1 MERRLSAAIALACLV
16 TFGLFWAMQA
26 LVGVTGELKEG
37 GAPPTIDFV
46 RLRKDTTPEL
56 KKREPPKREKPEQPP
71 PPPDMSMAKSNYNPG
86 DALGSLTPMVDGT
99 DALAGGIGAGGGADR
114 DVVPLVRIEP
124 DYPIRAR
131 QRGIEGWVALQFTI
145 GRSGA
150 VKDAVVVDAYPSTVF
165 NRSALQA
172 VQKWKYNPKI
182 ENGSAIERP
191 GVKVVL
197 EFSMED

>member
-1 MERRLSAAIALACLV
+1 MERRLPAAIALACLV

-37 GAPPTIDFV
+37 SAPPSIDFI
-46 RLRKDTTPEL
+46 RLRKDNTPEV

-71 PPPDMSMAKSNYNPG
+71 PPPDMNMAKSNYNPG
-86 DALGSLTPMVDGT
+86 DALGSIAPMVNAA

-124 DYPIRAR
+124 DYPMRAR

-145 GRSGA
+145 TRAGA
-150 VKDAVVVDAYPSTVF
+150 VKNAVVVDAYPSSVF
-165 NRSALQA
+165 NRSALNA

-182 ENGSAIERP
+182 ENGRAIERP

-197 EFSMED
+197 DFSMEN

>member
-1 MERRLSAAIALACLV
+1 MERRLPAAIALACLV

-37 GAPPTIDFV
+37 SAPPSIDFI
-46 RLRKDTTPEL
+46 RLRKDNTPEV

-71 PPPDMSMAKSNYNPG
+71 PPPDMNMAKSNYNPG
-86 DALGSLTPMVDGT
+86 DALGSIAPMVNAA

-124 DYPIRAR
+124 DYPMRAR
-131 QRGIEGWVALQFTI
+131 QRGIEGWVALRFTI
-145 GRSGA
+145 TRAGA
-150 VKDAVVVDAYPSTVF
+150 VKNAVVVDAYPSSVF
-165 NRSALQA
+165 NRSAINA

-182 ENGSAIERP
+182 ENGRAIERP

-197 EFSMED
+197 DFSMEN

>member
-1 MERRLSAAIALACLV
+1 MERRLPAAIALACLV

-26 LVGVTGELKEG
+26 LIGVTGELKEG
-37 GAPPTIDFV
+37 GKPPSIDFV
-46 RLRKDTTPEL
+46 RLRKDNTPEI

-86 DALGSLTPMVDGT
+86 DALGAIAPMVDGS

-150 VKDAVVVDAYPSTVF
+150 VKDPMVVDAYPTSVF
-165 NRSALQA
+165 NRAALQA

>member
-1 MERRLSAAIALACLV
+1 MERRLPAAIALACLV

-37 GAPPTIDFV
+37 GAPPSIDFV
-46 RLRKDTTPEL
+46 RLRKDNTPEL

-71 PPPDMSMAKSNYNPG
+71 PPPDMNMAKSNYNPG
-86 DALGSLTPMVDGT
+86 DALGSIAPMVNAA

-124 DYPIRAR
+124 DYPMRAR

-145 GRSGA
+145 TRAGA
-150 VKDAVVVDAYPSTVF
+150 VKNAVVVDAYPSSVF
-165 NRSALQA
+165 NRSALNA

-182 ENGSAIERP
+182 ENGRAIERP

-197 EFSMED
+197 DFSMEN